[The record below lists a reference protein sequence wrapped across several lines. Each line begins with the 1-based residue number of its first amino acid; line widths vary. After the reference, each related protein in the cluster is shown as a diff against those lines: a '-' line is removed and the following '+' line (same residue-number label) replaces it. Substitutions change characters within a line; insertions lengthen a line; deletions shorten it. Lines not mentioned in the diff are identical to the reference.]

1 MADLGAIAVLTI
13 DLDYNTVAT
22 DALNIADGDVTQGS
36 NSNSLDGLFSGPEA
50 LPRYP
55 ASLNGSSL
63 A

>member
-36 NSNSLDGLFSGPEA
+36 PGSVAALSGLA
-50 LPRYP
+50 
-55 ASLNGSSL
+55 
-63 A
+63 